1 MIPDLKLDLLSVT
14 FLQNLRDP
22 QGNLYS
28 QTEYNLQQ
36 SADGGVH
43 LLRRHENR
51 NTNPVNVQMLPP
63 QQQPNQQQ
71 QPQTNSTQHISHH
84 HHNPHH

>member
-1 MIPDLKLDLLSVT
+1 M
-14 FLQNLRDP
+14 RDP

-28 QTEYNLQQ
+28 QAEYNLQQ

-43 LLRRHENR
+43 LLRRENR
-51 NTNPVNVQMLPP
+51 NANPLNVQM
-63 QQQPNQQQ
+63 QQAQQQQQ
-71 QPQTNSTQHISHH
+71 QPTQQQQSQTNSTHHISHH

>member
-1 MIPDLKLDLLSVT
+1 MRE
-14 FLQNLRDP
+14 LQNLRDP

-28 QTEYNLQQ
+28 QAEYNLQQ

-43 LLRRHENR
+43 LLRRENR
-51 NTNPVNVQMLPP
+51 NTNPLNVQM
-63 QQQPNQQQ
+63 QQAQQQQQ
-71 QPQTNSTQHISHH
+71 QPTQQQPQSQTNSTHHISHH

>member
-1 MIPDLKLDLLSVT
+1 M
-14 FLQNLRDP
+14 RDP

-28 QTEYNLQQ
+28 PNEYNLQQ

-43 LLRRHENR
+43 LLRRENR
-51 NTNPVNVQMLPP
+51 NTNQVNIQMQQGQ

-71 QPQTNSTQHISHH
+71 QQPNNSTHHISHH

>member
-1 MIPDLKLDLLSVT
+1 MSVL
-14 FLQNLRDP
+14 FFFYLQNLRDP

-28 QTEYNLQQ
+28 PSEYNLQQ

-43 LLRRHENR
+43 LLRRENVNR
-51 NTNPVNVQMLPP
+51 NTNQMNVQMQQGQP
-63 QQQPNQQQ
+63 QQPNQQQ
-71 QPQTNSTQHISHH
+71 QQQNNSTHHISHH